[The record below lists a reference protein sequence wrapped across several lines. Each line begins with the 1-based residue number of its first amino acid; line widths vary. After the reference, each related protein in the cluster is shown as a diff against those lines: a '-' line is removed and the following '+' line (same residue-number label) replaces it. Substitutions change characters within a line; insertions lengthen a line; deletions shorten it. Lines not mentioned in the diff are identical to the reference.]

1 MGREKFLYCN
11 IRAEESL
18 VMTAMTKAD
27 GNCQWYGA
35 GLASVFLL
43 HGNKEAVQY
52 MM

>member
-1 MGREKFLYCN
+1 MGQEKFLYCN

-35 GLASVFLL
+35 GLASVFCCTATRKL
-43 HGNKEAVQY
+43 Y
-52 MM
+52 SI